1 MDGTAL
7 IFCEGAF
14 GSPDGKTANGLVRFG
29 SRYDIL
35 GVIDSENSGRLA
47 GDVITGVTK
56 PIPVFSSL
64 HQAIEALRRRPDYLV
79 IGLNP
84 RDGRMPPQHRKVI
97 RDALKSGI
105 SVDSALKPYL
115 VDDAE
120 FPGLTMLSSAKIRSV
135 GYPKPLAQLRSY
147 TGEIDGVGAARIA
160 VVGTHSVV
168 GKRTTTVRLSEALAG
183 EGVRTVMIGT
193 GETSWFQGIPWTV
206 ILDSIVHKYVAG
218 ELEGVIVDAWRES
231 QPEMMILEGQG
242 SVLNPSN
249 PSGLELLTTA
259 RPCAVVMQHAPTHS
273 RLDPEDRFGAKSLE
287 RHIRTAELLSGSPV
301 VAITLNPEGSSPEY
315 FAEALGTFRK
325 QFGLLVTD
333 VIADGTTALTGVVK
347 SAVRG
352 SMGAGG

>member
-7 IFCEGAF
+7 ILCEGAF
-14 GSPDGKTANGLVRFG
+14 GRPDGKTANGLVRFG

-35 GVIDSENSGRLA
+35 GVIDSEHAGRLA
-47 GDVITGVTK
+47 GDVLSGVTK
-56 PIPVFSSL
+56 PIPVFASL
-64 HQAIEALRRRPDYLV
+64 HQATEALRRRPDYLV
-79 IGLNP
+79 VGLNP

-120 FPGLTMLSSAKIRSV
+120 FPGLTMQSSAKIRSV

-147 TGEIDGVGAARIA
+147 TGEIGEVGSARIA

-168 GKRTTTVRLSEALAG
+168 GKRTTTVRLSEALAAD
-183 EGVRTVMIGT
+183 GVRTLMIGT

-218 ELEGVIVDAWRES
+218 ELEGVIVDAWRDS

-273 RLDPEDRFGAKSLE
+273 RLDEGDRFGAATLE

-301 VAITLNPEGSSPEY
+301 VAITLNPEGSSAED
-315 FAEALGTFRK
+315 FAEALDTFRRR
-325 QFGLLVTD
+325 FGLLVTD
-333 VIADGTTALTGVVK
+333 VIGDGTTALTNVVK

-352 SMGAGG
+352 SSGVGG

>member
-14 GSPDGKTANGLVRFG
+14 GRPDGKSANGLVRFG

-35 GVIDSENSGRLA
+35 GVIDSEHSGRLA
-47 GDVITGVTK
+47 GDVITGVAK
-56 PIPVFSSL
+56 AIPVFASL
-64 HQAIEALRRRPDYLV
+64 HQAVEALHTRPDYLV
-79 IGLNP
+79 MGLNP
-84 RDGRMPPQHRKVI
+84 TDGRMAPQHRRVI
-97 RDALKSGI
+97 RDALKMGI

-120 FPGLTMLSSAKIRSV
+120 FPGLTMQSSAKIRSV

-147 TGEIDGVGAARIA
+147 TGEIREVGAARVA

-168 GKRTTTVRLSEALAG
+168 GKRTTTVRLTEALG
-183 EGVRTVMIGT
+183 KEGVRTLMIGT

-218 ELEGVIVDAWRES
+218 ELEGTIVDAWRES
-231 QPEMMILEGQG
+231 HAEIMVLEGQG
-242 SVLNPSN
+242 SVLKPSN

-259 RPCAVVMQHAPTHS
+259 QPRAVVMQHAPTHVS
-273 RLDPEDRFGAKSLE
+273 LDPDDRFGTRTLE
-287 RHIRTAELLSGSPV
+287 RHIRTAELLSSAPV

-315 FAEALGTFRK
+315 FAEAVETFRSR
-325 QFGLLVTD
+325 FGLLVTD
-333 VIADGTTALTGVVK
+333 VIADGTKALTEVVLRSVK
-347 SAVRG
+347 LTAR
-352 SMGAGG
+352 AGM

>member
-14 GSPDGKTANGLVRFG
+14 GRPDGKTANGLVRFG

-35 GVIDSENSGRLA
+35 GVIDSDHSGCLA
-47 GDVITGVTK
+47 GDVISGVTRA
-56 PIPVFSSL
+56 IPVFASL

-79 IGLNP
+79 VGLNP
-84 RDGRMPPQHRKVI
+84 SDGRMPPQHRKVI

-115 VDDAE
+115 VDDPE
-120 FPGLTMLSSAKIRSV
+120 FPGLTMQSSAKIRAI

-147 TGEIDGVGAARIA
+147 NGEIGDVGASRVA

-168 GKRTTTVRLSEALAG
+168 GKRTTAVRLTESLVAD
-183 EGVRTVMIGT
+183 GVRTVMIGT

-218 ELEGVIVDAWRES
+218 ELEGVIVEAWKNS
-231 QPEMMILEGQG
+231 QAEIMVLEGQG
-242 SVLNPSN
+242 SVLNPAN

-259 RPCAVVMQHAPTHS
+259 GPSAVVMQHAPTHPS
-273 RLDPEDRFGAKSLE
+273 LDSGDRYGARTLE
-287 RHIRTAELLSGSPV
+287 RHIRTAELLSGAPV
-301 VAITLNPEGSSPEY
+301 VAITLNPEGSSTQY
-315 FAEALGTFRK
+315 FAEALDAFRT

-333 VIADGTTALTGVVK
+333 VIADGTTALTSTVRE
-347 SAVRG
+347 AVRK
-352 SMGAGG
+352 SVTARI

>member
-14 GSPDGKTANGLVRFG
+14 GLPDGKSANGLVRFG

-35 GVIDSENSGRLA
+35 GVIDSEHTGRLA
-47 GDVITGVTK
+47 GDIITGVTK
-56 PIPVFSSL
+56 PIPVFASL
-64 HQAIEALRRRPDYLV
+64 HQAVEALRGRPDYLV
-79 IGLNP
+79 VGLNP

-97 RDALKSGI
+97 REALRSGI

-147 TGEIDGVGAARIA
+147 TGEIADVTAARIA

-168 GKRTTTVRLSEALAG
+168 GKRTTTVRLTEALQAD
-183 EGVRTVMIGT
+183 GVPTVMIGT
-193 GETSWFQGIPWTV
+193 GETSWFQGVPWTV

-218 ELEGVIVDAWRES
+218 ELERVIVDAWRES
-231 QPEMMILEGQG
+231 RAEIMVLEGQG
-242 SVLNPSN
+242 SVLNPAN

-259 RPCAVVMQHAPTHS
+259 QPKAIVMQHAPTHS
-273 RLDPEDRFGAKSLE
+273 SLEADDRFGLQTLE
-287 RHIRTAELLSGSPV
+287 RHIRAAELLAGAPV
-301 VAITLNPEGSSPEY
+301 VAITLNPEGSSMEH
-315 FAEALGTFRK
+315 FAEALEAFRTR
-325 QFGLLVTD
+325 FGLLVTD
-333 VIADGTTALTGVVK
+333 VIADGARALLGVVRESIGMRK
-347 SAVRG
+347 AI
-352 SMGAGG
+352 AD